1 MTFMV
6 QPMSKITPYIH
17 LSFPWYHSVQYN
29 TLLTPKNPK
38 KLPVRILL
46 LFFVKQKHT

>member
-17 LSFPWYHSVQYN
+17 LPFPWYHSVQYN
-29 TLLTPKNPK
+29 TLVTPKNLN
-38 KLPVRILL
+38 KLLVRILL
-46 LFFVKQKHT
+46 LFFAKQKHT